1 MRWADARMVLF
12 HMSFLE
18 PEIFPFLIA
27 AGLVLFLLV
36 LELLLLTTGLSSG
49 APAAEL
55 GEMPD
60 LDVDL
65 VGMSAPELAA
75 ELEVPVDLA
84 AEIEI
89 GLAEAELPEV
99 SGEVASVPP
108 SGGLPDFLGLRKQP
122 LTIWLAIF
130 LALFAGTGL
139 ALQSGMM
146 AVFGQMLP
154 RLAAVP
160 LALIPALGLTRT
172 LSGALARL
180 IPRDETA
187 AISERSLGRRRGTV
201 IVGTA
206 RRGSPAQVRITD
218 GYGNTHYAMLEPLS
232 DRDEIPQGAEVLVLR
247 PRGGELRLVQL
258 G

>member
-1 MRWADARMVLF
+1 
-12 HMSFLE
+12 MSFLG

-27 AGLVLFLLV
+27 AGLVLFLLF

-49 APAAEL
+49 APSADL
-55 GEMPD
+55 GDMPD
-60 LDVDL
+60 LDVEL
-65 VGMSAPELAA
+65 TGMSAPELAA
-75 ELEVPVDLA
+75 ELDVPVDLA

-89 GLAEAELPEV
+89 GLAEAELPDAPGEMV
-99 SGEVASVPP
+99 STPTT
-108 SGGLPDFLGLRKQP
+108 GGLPDFLGLRKQP

-139 ALQSGMM
+139 MLQSGMM
-146 AVFGQMLP
+146 AIFGQMLP
-154 RLAAVP
+154 RLIAVP
-160 LALIPALGLTRT
+160 LALIPALALTRT
-172 LSGALARL
+172 IAGALARL

-187 AISERSLGRRRGTV
+187 AISERSLGRRRGIVT
-201 IVGTA
+201 VGTA

-232 DRDEIPQGAEVLVLR
+232 DKDEIPQGAEVLVLR